1 MLKGFS
7 IVVTI
12 ILFLISARVY
22 GQFALSELYQKL
34 VLIGPIDLM
43 EIKNPKINV
52 DFIYFEH
59 TETLF
64 YTGEILFN
72 MFFTV
77 AMFIVAA
84 VLFEKKVR
92 L

>member
-1 MLKGFS
+1 M
-7 IVVTI
+7 
-12 ILFLISARVY
+12 
-22 GQFALSELYQKL
+22 KL
-34 VLIGPIDLM
+34 
-43 EIKNPKINV
+43 KNPAINV
-52 DFIYFEH
+52 EFIYFEH

-72 MFFTV
+72 VFCTV
-77 AMFIVAA
+77 ALFIVAA

>member
-1 MLKGFS
+1 MK
-7 IVVTI
+7 
-12 ILFLISARVY
+12 
-22 GQFALSELYQKL
+22 
-34 VLIGPIDLM
+34 
-43 EIKNPKINV
+43 IKNPKINV
-52 DFIYFEH
+52 EFIYFDH

-72 MFFTV
+72 IFFTV
-77 AMFIVAA
+77 VIFIVAA